1 MGGLRGDLSVP
12 LLVNDIFYER
22 ISFRS
27 TASFLAETKKNIA
40 ETAPTTIIIDMAHRK
55 DSLPSAGAS
64 LSLMIPTTNGPRPR
78 PIRFNTKNKIAE
90 VSDRI
95 DAGTR
100 LCATAIDGP
109 RYILCKEAQQP
120 KQISD
125 KVVF

>member
-1 MGGLRGDLSVP
+1 
-12 LLVNDIFYER
+12 
-22 ISFRS
+22 
-27 TASFLAETKKNIA
+27 
-40 ETAPTTIIIDMAHRK
+40 MAHRR

-64 LSLMIPTTNGPRPR
+64 WSLMIPTTNGPNPR

-109 RYILCKEAQQP
+109 RYTLCKEAQQP

-125 KVVF
+125 KVVFCINKTPAAKKIERMTA